1 MVSHLKLIIPMV
13 IGELLFLFGFLSWIY
28 GVLIQL
34 IEPATLAFGL
44 SHLIPWIRVD
54 TFTILSFIV
63 SAIGFLIWRL
73 TKEMINSSKE

>member
-1 MVSHLKLIIPMV
+1 MVSHPKLIIPMV
-13 IGELLFLFGFLSWIY
+13 IGELLFLFGLLAWIY

-34 IEPATLAFGL
+34 IEPATLASGL

-73 TKEMINSSKE
+73 AKEMISSSKE